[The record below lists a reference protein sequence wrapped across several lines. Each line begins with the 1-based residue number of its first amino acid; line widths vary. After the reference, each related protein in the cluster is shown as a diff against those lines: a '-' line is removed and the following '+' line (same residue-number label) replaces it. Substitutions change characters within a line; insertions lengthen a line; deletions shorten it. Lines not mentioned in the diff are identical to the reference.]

1 MRLEALKRMEEFL
14 KLLEIVLK
22 TFEVGQSP
30 QAFLVLFGL
39 CFARYAA
46 FLQIVPFFGG
56 QVVPSQVKIATATAL
71 VIITYPALLAE
82 LPADGGP
89 LPFGAVGFIGMIA
102 KEVFVGFT
110 LGFVAS
116 LVFEAVSVAGRI
128 ADFQRGSTMGELFA
142 PQLQERVSEMGQFQ
156 LQLAIVIFLTIGA
169 HRFFLAALVK
179 SFLFIPVLKFPH
191 IEAGWTPAVEFLTLM
206 TGSVLNIG
214 VQLAVPIIITLLLTD
229 LFFGLINRV
238 APQVNVFFL
247 SMPVKMWIGIF
258 VLAVMLPFLIDR
270 FRDYFAESFRAF
282 EFMIQFFS
290 KMYQ

>member
-1 MRLEALKRMEEFL
+1 MQEFL
-14 KLLEIVLK
+14 QLLELVLK

-39 CFARYAA
+39 SFARFAA

-56 QVVPSQVKIATATAL
+56 QVVPAQVKVATATAL
-71 VIITYPALLAE
+71 VIITYPSLLAE
-82 LPADGGP
+82 LPTDGSP
-89 LPFGAVGFIGMIA
+89 LPFGAVGFVGMLA

-110 LGFVAS
+110 LGFVAT

-142 PQLQERVSEMGQFQ
+142 PQLQERVSEMGQFK
-156 LQLAIVIFLTIGA
+156 LQLAIVIFLTVGA
-169 HRFFLAALVK
+169 HRFFISALVR
-179 SFLFIPVLKFPH
+179 SYEFIPALRFPH
-191 IEAGWTPAVEFLTLM
+191 IEAGWTPAAEFLTLM
-206 TGSVLNIG
+206 TGSVMSIG
-214 VQLAVPIIITLLLTD
+214 IQIAVPIVITLLLTD

-258 VLAVMLPFLIDR
+258 VLAVMLPFLVER
-270 FRDYFAESFRAF
+270 FRDYFDDSYRAF
-282 EFMIQFFS
+282 EFMIQFFN

>member
-1 MRLEALKRMEEFL
+1 MQEFL
-14 KLLEIVLK
+14 QLLELVLRL
-22 TFEVGQSP
+22 FEVGQTP
-30 QAFLVLFGL
+30 QSFLVLFGL
-39 CFARYAA
+39 CFARFAA

-56 QVVPSQVKIATATAL
+56 QVVPAQVKVATATAL
-71 VIITYPALLAE
+71 VIITYPSLLAE
-82 LPADGGP
+82 LPTDGSP
-89 LPFGAVGFIGMIA
+89 LPFGAVGFIGMLA

-142 PQLQERVSEMGQFQ
+142 PQLQERVSELGQFK

-169 HRFFLAALVK
+169 HRFFISALVR
-179 SFLFIPVLKFPH
+179 SYEFIPALRFPH
-191 IEAGWTPAVEFLTLM
+191 IEAGWTPAAEFLTLM
-206 TGSVLNIG
+206 TGSVLSIG
-214 VQLAVPIIITLLLTD
+214 VQLAVPIVITLLLTD

-247 SMPVKMWIGIF
+247 SMPVKMWLGIF
-258 VLAVMLPFLIDR
+258 VLAVMLPILVER
-270 FRDYFAESFRAF
+270 FSYYFDQSYRAF

>member
-1 MRLEALKRMEEFL
+1 MQEFL
-14 KLLEIVLK
+14 QLLELVLK
-22 TFEVGQSP
+22 TFEVGQNP

-39 CFARYAA
+39 AFARYAA

-56 QVVPSQVKIATATAL
+56 QVVPAQVKIATATAL

-82 LPADGGP
+82 LPKDGSP
-89 LPFGAVGFIGMIA
+89 LPFGAIGFIGMIA

-142 PQLQERVSEMGQFQ
+142 PQLQQRVSELGQFK
-156 LQLAIVIFLTIGA
+156 LQLAIVVFLTTGA
-169 HRFFLAALVK
+169 HDFFISALVR
-179 SFLFIPVLKFPH
+179 SFEFIPVLRFPN
-191 IEAGWTPAVEFLTLM
+191 IQPGWTPAVEFLTLM
-206 TGSVLNIG
+206 TGSVLSIG
-214 VQLAVPIIITLLLTD
+214 VQIAVPIIITLLLTD

-258 VLAVMLPFLIDR
+258 VVAVMLPYLVER
-270 FRDYFAESFRAF
+270 FRDYFDQSYRAF

-290 KMYQ
+290 RMYQ